1 MLWLLLFAPLA
12 LVLDAFESVP
22 APAVF
27 FCAAVAI
34 IPIARLIVE
43 GTEAIAVYTGPAV
56 GGLLNAT
63 FGNLPEL
70 IIAIVALRAG
80 MMEMVRA
87 SLVGALLANLLLGLG
102 LAFLLGGMRH
112 HTQDYNPLAA
122 RAYAS
127 MMLLAVISMAV
138 PSGFHRFFG
147 AEQGFAHAVV
157 LDKSVA
163 VVLLATY
170 ALYLVYQLRT
180 HKEAFAE
187 ETGAAGAGRESRG
200 EAAGHGP
207 HWSLPRAA
215 GTLVAAS
222 AAAAWLSE
230 VLVGAAEET
239 GHALGMS
246 PTFIGLILLATV
258 GGAAEIGSAI
268 VMGRRNKM
276 DLSVGIALGSCIQI
290 ALFVAPV
297 LVLLGGVIGPQPFAL
312 TFGRAE
318 MGFLFISVLLGGL
331 VAADG
336 RSNWFKGVQLLVVYV
351 LLALVCYLVPA
362 ASPQVAP
369 ATEGRAPA
377 PARGASTLS

>member
-12 LVLDAFESVP
+12 VALGYIEGVP

-34 IPIARLIVE
+34 LPIAKLIVE
-43 GTEAIAVYTGPAV
+43 GTEVIAGYTGPAL

-63 FGNLPEL
+63 LGNLPEL
-70 IIAIVALRAG
+70 IIAVVALRAG
-80 MMEMVRA
+80 MVEMVRA
-87 SLVGALLANLLLGLG
+87 AIVGALLANLLIGLG
-102 LAFLLGGMRH
+102 LAFLLGGLRH
-112 HTQDYNPLAA
+112 HVQDYNPLAA

-147 AEQGFAHAVV
+147 AEQGFQHVAL
-157 LDKSVA
+157 LDTGVA
-163 VVLLATY
+163 LMLLATY
-170 ALYLVYQLRT
+170 VLYLVYQLRT
-180 HKEAFAE
+180 HKESFTE
-187 ETGAAGAGRESRG
+187 ENGAAGA
-200 EAAGHGP
+200 ADHVHGDTAEHRP
-207 HWSLPRAA
+207 SWSLSRAA
-215 GTLVAAS
+215 VTLVAAS
-222 AAAAWLSE
+222 LGAAWLSE

-268 VMGRRNKM
+268 AMGRRNRM

-297 LVLLGGVIGPQPFAL
+297 LVLLSGVIGPQAFTL
-312 TFGRAE
+312 SFSRAE
-318 MGFLFISVLLGGL
+318 IGFLFVSVLLGGM
-331 VAADG
+331 VASDG
-336 RSNWFKGVQLLVVYV
+336 RSNWFKGVQLLAVYA
-351 LLALVCYLVPA
+351 LLALVCYLVPTP
-362 ASPQVAP
+362 SQ
-369 ATEGRAPA
+369 
-377 PARGASTLS
+377 

>member
-1 MLWLLLFAPLA
+1 MLWLLLLAPLA
-12 LVLDAFESVP
+12 VVLGAIEGVP

-34 IPIARLIVE
+34 VPIAKLIVE
-43 GTEAIAVYTGPAV
+43 GTEVIAGYTGPAV

-80 MMEMVRA
+80 LVEMVRA
-87 SLVGALLANLLLGLG
+87 SIAGALLANLLLGLG

-112 HTQDYNPLAA
+112 HVQDYNPLAA

-147 AEQGFAHAVV
+147 AEQGFAHAGL
-157 LDKSVA
+157 LDTSVA

-170 ALYLVYQLRT
+170 VLYLVYQLRT
-180 HKEAFAE
+180 HKESFAE
-187 ETGAAGAGRESRG
+187 ENGAVSAEGQTPGDAAEHAASPWSLSRAAATLAGA
-200 EAAGHGP
+200 
-207 HWSLPRAA
+207 SL
-215 GTLVAAS
+215 
-222 AAAAWLSE
+222 AAAWLSE

-268 VMGRRNKM
+268 VMGRRNRM

-297 LVLLGGVIGPQPFAL
+297 LVLLGGVIGPQPFTL
-312 TFGRAE
+312 SFGRGE
-318 MGFLFISVLLGGL
+318 IGFLFVSALLGAM
-331 VAADG
+331 VASDG
-336 RSNWFKGVQLLVVYV
+336 RSNWFKGVQLLAVYA
-351 LLALVCYLVPA
+351 LLALVCYLVPTP
-362 ASPQVAP
+362 SQ
-369 ATEGRAPA
+369 
-377 PARGASTLS
+377 

>member
-12 LVLDAFESVP
+12 VLLDMVGGVP
-22 APAVF
+22 APAIF
-27 FCAAVAI
+27 FCAAIAI
-34 IPIARLIVE
+34 IPLAGLIVA
-43 GTEAIAVYTGPAV
+43 GTEAIAEYTGPAI

-70 IIAIVALRAG
+70 IICIVALRAG
-80 MMEMVRA
+80 LVEMVRA

-102 LAFLLGGMRH
+102 LAFLLGGLRH
-112 HTQDYNPLAA
+112 HVQDYNPLAA

-127 MMLLAVISMAV
+127 MMLLAVISMAI
-138 PSGFHRFFG
+138 PSAFHRFFG
-147 AEQGFAHAVV
+147 AEQGFVHSGV
-157 LDKSVA
+157 LDTSVA
-163 VVLLATY
+163 IVLLLTY

-180 HKEAFAE
+180 HKESFTE
-187 ETGAAGAGRESRG
+187 AAGAPGGGSKAIAEG
-200 EAAGHGP
+200 GAHDAHNEHAGHAA
-207 HWSLPRAA
+207 HWSLPRAG
-215 GTLVAAS
+215 GTLLAAS

-230 VLVGAAEET
+230 VLVGAAEAT

-246 PTFIGLILLATV
+246 PTFIGLILLAAV

-268 VMGRRNKM
+268 VMARRDKM

-297 LVLLGGVIGPQPFAL
+297 LVLLGGLIGPQPFTLA
-312 TFGRAE
+312 FNRGE

-336 RSNWFKGVQLLVVYV
+336 RSNWFKGVQLIAVYV
-351 LLALVCYLVPA
+351 MLAAVCYLVPA
-362 ASPQVAP
+362 ATP
-369 ATEGRAPA
+369 
-377 PARGASTLS
+377 